1 MLTLLLAHEVTTT
14 NKHDLARTV
23 ILRKLQKGQLAKLRN
38 FTRFVNELYMDTLLR
53 AWLGIYACWRG
64 RGGMFKNLEDPP

>member
-38 FTRFVNELYMDTLLR
+38 FTRFVNELYMDTLEGE
-53 AWLGIYACWRG
+53 WLDIYAWGGG
-64 RGGMFKNLEDPP
+64 RGGDV